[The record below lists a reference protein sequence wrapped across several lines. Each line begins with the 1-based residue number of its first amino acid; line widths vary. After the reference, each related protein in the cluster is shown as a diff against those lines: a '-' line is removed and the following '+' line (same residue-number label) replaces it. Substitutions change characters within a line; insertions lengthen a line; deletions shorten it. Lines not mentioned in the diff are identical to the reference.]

1 MLLMADG
8 GVSEQD
14 KSDADG
20 RLLEAWYR
28 LTMGAC
34 VDDSIVRLGLSR
46 ETHLARDKSQNPPR
60 TPMQTVVYTHVLSI
74 TAELLETVYT
84 STRDAI
90 LALKGPVRMPRMYGA
105 RQLDD
110 RTRGGPAPRG
120 VDVD

>member
-1 MLLMADG
+1 
-8 GVSEQD
+8 
-14 KSDADG
+14 
-20 RLLEAWYR
+20 
-28 LTMGAC
+28 
-34 VDDSIVRLGLSR
+34 
-46 ETHLARDKSQNPPR
+46 
-60 TPMQTVVYTHVLSI
+60 MQTVVYTHVLSI

-110 RTRGGPAPRG
+110 RTSAQRG